1 MFNASSIA
9 IFLITAIIIIVV
21 INFLYI
27 RYYVNESFEENIKD
41 NTQKVLKQIKKF
53 YKSNRSRCFDCDKET
68 LYNHPSKCID
78 CEKENIGKVPITK
91 NGVAGRFLQR

>member
-1 MFNASSIA
+1 
-9 IFLITAIIIIVV
+9 
-21 INFLYI
+21 
-27 RYYVNESFEENIKD
+27 
-41 NTQKVLKQIKKF
+41 
-53 YKSNRSRCFDCDKET
+53 